1 MAEEI
6 VTLGIEVKT
15 DGVKH
20 GAESLDKLAQAGAR
34 AEKSTSAMSDSAAK
48 ANAQI
53 AAMAQKA
60 GSASGAF
67 KPLDPA
73 SVSLSKIATEA
84 QKANAQLSGIG
95 NQTSKFEQIAKSAD
109 SASVGINK
117 AAQSL
122 DKFQKEASSIQG
134 IAGSLSSGFST
145 LAKLAGGL
153 FAGVSIAA
161 FAGKLVSVQR
171 EFDVLNSSL
180 ITITGSSANAEKEL
194 AWIKEF
200 AAETPFSLAEVT
212 QAFIKM
218 KSLGLDASK
227 ESLTS
232 YGNTASAMGKSLNQ
246 MIEAVAD
253 ASTGEFE
260 RLKEFGIKAK
270 QNGDTVALT
279 FQGVTTTIQN
289 NAEAITKYLT
299 DIGNKNFFGA
309 MEERAKT
316 LDGAISNLGD
326 TWDELFRTINQNN
339 TGGLIYDSV
348 KLASGAISDL
358 ISVIRAMNSAYAEG
372 TQESGAFAS
381 IQGGISSALDAVAIV
396 ATRVKFGIVAIG
408 KELGALAAQAVAISQ
423 LQFSQAATI
432 GNLRRED
439 AKQEA
444 ANQDRALRAIANRAQ
459 ADSDRKG
466 LIALSDGIPT
476 QKPKSSGNNGTG
488 KKGGKDEQASDEA
501 KAYAN
506 TLQGLADIARDA
518 DASTLDL
525 TASQKKIYDLM
536 TSANW
541 QKMPD
546 TWKQTAIAQF
556 ESARAAELNAKF
568 QKGVE
573 AQSIK
578 NIAANQEMFDQTQ
591 TLQKQAELYG
601 MTASQISVMEEA
613 RLEDAIALA
622 TQNGAYPEHIAFL
635 EQELEARK
643 KLNAAYEENDLKRL
657 LSGTKSQENKRKEA
671 DRATLDRGL
680 ASGKITKDEYD
691 EAIAKFKES
700 TDEMSEFTKQAARN
714 MQDAMAEFFIN
725 PTKDGIEGLADSFGK
740 TVQKMIAQAAS
751 AQLMNTLF
759 GDMGKTGNIGGLVGS
774 GIDWL
779 KGTDFIK
786 SFGFHEG
793 GMVGSN
799 DHSFTRMVPASLFNN
814 APRYHSGGIVGD
826 EVPAI
831 LKKGE
836 RVLTKE
842 QQQGMGGSVV
852 ININSSNGDPAEIR
866 RAAAAGAR
874 TALGVMNGARRYG

>member
-15 DGVKH
+15 DGVKQ

-34 AEKSTSAMSDSAAK
+34 AEKSTTAMSDSAAK

-194 AWIKEF
+194 AWIKQF
-200 AAETPFSLAEVT
+200 AAETPFSLTQVT

-270 QNGDTVALT
+270 QNGETVALT

-326 TWDELFRTINQNN
+326 SWDELFRTINQNN
-339 TGGLIYDSV
+339 TGGIIYDSV
-348 KLASGAISDL
+348 KLATGAIEDL
-358 ISVIRAMNSAYAEG
+358 ISIIRAMNSAYAEG
-372 TQESGAFAS
+372 TKESGAFAS

-444 ANQDRALRAIANRAQ
+444 ANQEKALKAIANRAQ
-459 ADSDRKG
+459 ADSDRRGFASLMDG
-466 LIALSDGIPT
+466 LPSN
-476 QKPKSSGNNGTG
+476 KPKQSAGAGGG
-488 KKGGKDEQASDEA
+488 KKGGGKDAQASDEA

-525 TASQKKIYDLM
+525 TASQKKLYDLM

-541 QKMPD
+541 QKMPE

-568 QKGVE
+568 LKDVEAQQQKNLSARQSLIEQIQKAQDDTEKYGLTAAQISVVEQARLADAVAALEQASASARLAGASEIEQQNMQDQIAFLREELQLRGKLSDALSAKEAKQYDIQDAAKSVE
-573 AQSIK
+573 AQSG
-578 NIAANQEMFDQTQ
+578 
-591 TLQKQAELYG
+591 ELG
-601 MTASQISVMEEA
+601 E
-613 RLEDAIALA
+613 
-622 TQNGAYPEHIAFL
+622 FL
-635 EQELEARK
+635 
-643 KLNAAYEENDLKRL
+643 
-657 LSGTKSQENKRKEA
+657 
-671 DRATLDRGL
+671 
-680 ASGKITKDEYD
+680 
-691 EAIAKFKES
+691 
-700 TDEMSEFTKQAARN
+700 KQAAKN
-714 MQDAMAEFFIN
+714 SQDAMAEFFIN
-725 PTKDGIEGLADSFGK
+725 PTKDGMSSIGESFGK
-740 TVQKMIAQAAS
+740 TLQKMIAQAAS
-751 AQLMNTLF
+751 AQLLKLML
-759 GDMGKTGNIGGLVGS
+759 GDVDKTGNIGGLAGKLFGMFGSSSPAAAATGTPFSAADLAWLDTPMFHNGGIVGAGNTAS
-774 GIDWL
+774 
-779 KGTDFIK
+779 K
-786 SFGFHEG
+786 
-793 GMVGSN
+793 MVS
-799 DHSFTRMVPASLFNN
+799 ASLFNN

-842 QQQGMGGSVV
+842 QQQGMGNVV
-852 ININSSNGDPAEIR
+852 IHINSSNGDPAEIR

-874 TALGVMNGARRYG
+874 TALGALNGARRYG

>member
-1 MAEEI
+1 MEEK
-6 VTLGIEVKT
+6 VTLALEVET
-15 DGVKH
+15 SGVKQ
-20 GAESLDKLAQAGAR
+20 GASELDKLAQAGAR
-34 AEKSTSAMSDSAAK
+34 AEKSTTAMSDSAAK

-95 NQTSKFEQIAKSAD
+95 SQTSKFEQIAKSAD

-117 AAQSL
+117 AAQSI

-270 QNGDTVALT
+270 QNGDQVSLT

-289 NAEAITKYLT
+289 NAEAISQYLT
-299 DIGNKNFFGA
+299 NIGNKNFFGA

-348 KLASGAISDL
+348 KLATAGISDL
-358 ISVIRAMNSAYAEG
+358 ISIIREMSAATKDG
-372 TQESGAFAS
+372 AKDTNAFAAA
-381 IQGGISSALDAVAIV
+381 QGGLQTVFETVAILGMNV
-396 ATRVKFGIVAIG
+396 SFVIKQIG
-408 KELGALAAQAVAISQ
+408 KDLVGLATYAKEIAKGNFALAGDISKT
-423 LQFSQAATI
+423 F
-432 GNLRRED
+432 RED
-439 AKQEA
+439 AAKSRADLDA
-444 ANQDRALRAIANRAQ
+444 AENRIFNRNKW
-459 ADSDRKG
+459 SGKNS
-466 LIALSDGIPT
+466 LSALSDGLPED
-476 QKPKSSGNNGTG
+476 KPKSNVVSIGS
-488 KKGGKDEQASDEA
+488 GGKRGGGRSIAAQASEEA
-501 KAYAN
+501 KAYEQAMKSF
-506 TLQGLADIARDA
+506 ADIARDA
-518 DASTLDL
+518 DKSTLDL
-525 TASQKKIYDLM
+525 SGSQQKLYDLM

-541 QKMPD
+541 AKMPD
-546 TWKQTAIAQF
+546 AWKQTALAQF
-556 ESARAAELNAKF
+556 EAARAAELNAKF
-568 QKGVE
+568 LKDVE
-573 AQSIK
+573 AQQQK
-578 NIAANQEMFDQTQ
+578 NLNSRQSMLDQIQKAQDETEKYGLTAA
-591 TLQKQAELYG
+591 
-601 MTASQISVMEEA
+601 QISVVEQA
-613 RLEDAIALA
+613 RLADAVATLEQASAAAVLA
-622 TQNGAYPEHIAFL
+622 GASDEEQNNMQAQIAFL
-635 EQELEARK
+635 REELQLRG
-643 KLNAAYEENDLKRL
+643 KLSDALSAKEGKQYDIQDAA
-657 LSGTKSQENKRKEA
+657 KSIEKEA
-671 DRATLDRGL
+671 GDLG
-680 ASGKITKDEYD
+680 
-691 EAIAKFKES
+691 
-700 TDEMSEFTKQAARN
+700 EFTKQAAKN
-714 MQDAMAEFFIN
+714 MQDAMAEFFFN
-725 PTKDGIEGLADSFGK
+725 PTKDGMESISESFGK
-740 TVQKMIAQAAS
+740 TIQKMIANAAA
-751 AQLMNTLF
+751 AQLGKVLF
-759 GDMGKTGNIGGLVGS
+759 GNLDKTGDLGGLVGTGLS
-774 GIDWL
+774 AL
-779 KGTDFIK
+779 TTA
-786 SFGFHEG
+786 FGFHEG
-793 GMVGSN
+793 GIVGSG
-799 DHSFTRMVPASLFNN
+799 DHSFTRTVPASLFNN

-842 QQQGMGGSVV
+842 QQQGMGNVV

-874 TALGVMNGARRYG
+874 TALGAMNGARRYG

>member
-15 DGVKH
+15 DGVKQ

-34 AEKSTSAMSDSAAK
+34 AEKSTTAMSDSAAK

-134 IAGSLSSGFST
+134 IAGSLSAGFSS

-270 QNGDTVALT
+270 QNGDQVSLT
-279 FQGVTTTIQN
+279 FQGVTTSIKN
-289 NAEAITKYLT
+289 NAESISQYLT
-299 DIGNKNFFGA
+299 NIGNKNFFGA

-396 ATRVKFGIVAIG
+396 ATRVKFGITAIG
-408 KELGALAAQAVAISQ
+408 KELGALAAQAVAVSQ

-432 GNLRRED
+432 GNLRRDD

-444 ANQDRALRAIANRAQ
+444 ANQEKALKAIANRAQ
-459 ADSDRKG
+459 ADSDRRGFASLMDG
-466 LIALSDGIPT
+466 LPT
-476 QKPKSSGNNGTG
+476 DKPKSNVVPIGG
-488 KKGGKDEQASDEA
+488 GGKRGGGRSVAAQASEEA
-501 KAYAN
+501 KAYEQAMKSFS
-506 TLQGLADIARDA
+506 DIARDA
-518 DASTLDL
+518 DKSTLDL
-525 TASQKKIYDLM
+525 SGSQQKLYDLM

-541 QKMPD
+541 AKMPD
-546 TWKQTAIAQF
+546 AWKQTALAQF
-556 ESARAAELNAKF
+556 EAARAAELNAKF
-568 QKGVE
+568 MKDVE
-573 AQSIK
+573 AQQQK
-578 NIAANQEMFDQTQ
+578 NLNARQSMLDQIQKAQDDTEKYGLSAA
-591 TLQKQAELYG
+591 
-601 MTASQISVMEEA
+601 QISVVEQA
-613 RLEDAIALA
+613 RLADAVATLEQASASAVLA
-622 TQNGAYPEHIAFL
+622 GASDEEQNNMQAQIAFL
-635 EQELEARK
+635 REELQLRG
-643 KLNAAYEENDLKRL
+643 KLSDALSAKEGKQYDIQDAAKAVEKETGDL
-657 LSGTKSQENKRKEA
+657 G
-671 DRATLDRGL
+671 
-680 ASGKITKDEYD
+680 
-691 EAIAKFKES
+691 
-700 TDEMSEFTKQAARN
+700 EFTKQAAKN
-714 MQDAMAEFFIN
+714 MQDAMAEFFFN
-725 PTKDGIEGLADSFGK
+725 PTKDGMESISESFGK
-740 TVQKMIAQAAS
+740 TIQKMIANAAA
-751 AQLMNTLF
+751 AQLGKVLF
-759 GDMGKTGNIGGLVGS
+759 GNLDKTGDLGGIVGS
-774 GIDWL
+774 GL
-779 KGTDFIK
+779 SALTTA
-786 SFGFHEG
+786 FGFHEG
-793 GMVGSN
+793 GIVGSG
-799 DHSFTRMVPASLFNN
+799 DHSFTRTVPASLFNN

-874 TALGVMNGARRYG
+874 TALGAMNGARRYG

>member
-15 DGVKH
+15 DGVKQ
-20 GAESLDKLAQAGAR
+20 GASELDKLAQAGAR
-34 AEKSTSAMSDSAAK
+34 AEKSTSAMSDSAAR

-73 SVSLSKIATEA
+73 SVSLSKIASEA

-95 NQTSKFEQIAKSAD
+95 SQTNKFEQIAKSAD
-109 SASVGINK
+109 SAAAGIGRARNELGQFVKTSGESKKATNDLSSEFEKLKTK
-117 AAQSL
+117 AAGL
-122 DKFQKEASSIQG
+122 
-134 IAGSLSSGFST
+134 
-145 LAKLAGGL
+145 LAGL
-153 FAGVSIAA
+153 SIAA
-161 FAGKLVSVQR
+161 FAGKLISVQR

-194 AWIKEF
+194 SWIKEF
-200 AAETPFSLAEVT
+200 AAETPYSLAEVT

-270 QNGDTVALT
+270 QNGEQVSLT
-279 FQGVTTTIQN
+279 FQGVTTTIKN
-289 NAEAITKYLT
+289 NAESISQYLT
-299 DIGNKNFFGA
+299 EIGNKNFFGA

-339 TGGLIYDSV
+339 TGGIIYDSV

-396 ATRVKFGIVAIG
+396 ATRVKFGITAIG
-408 KELGALAAQAVAISQ
+408 KELGALAAQAVAVSQ

-444 ANQDRALRAIANRAQ
+444 ANQDKALKAIANRAQ
-459 ADSDRKG
+459 ADSDRRGFASLMDG
-466 LIALSDGIPT
+466 LPT
-476 QKPKSSGNNGTG
+476 DKPKSNAVAIGG
-488 KKGGKDEQASDEA
+488 GGKRSGGRSIAAQASEEA
-501 KAYAN
+501 KAYEQAMKSF
-506 TLQGLADIARDA
+506 ADIARDA
-518 DASTLDL
+518 DKSTLDL
-525 TASQKKIYDLM
+525 SGSQQKLYDLM
-536 TSANW
+536 TSENLA
-541 QKMPD
+541 KMPD
-546 TWKQTAIAQF
+546 AWKQTALAQF
-556 ESARAAELNAKF
+556 EAARAAELNAKF
-568 QKGVE
+568 LKDVE
-573 AQSIK
+573 AQQQK
-578 NIAANQEMFDQTQ
+578 NLNARQSMLDQIQKAQDETEKYGLSAA
-591 TLQKQAELYG
+591 
-601 MTASQISVMEEA
+601 QISVVEQA
-613 RLEDAIALA
+613 RLADAVATLEQASASAILA
-622 TQNGAYPEHIAFL
+622 GASDEEQNNMQAQIAFL
-635 EQELEARK
+635 REELQLRG
-643 KLNAAYEENDLKRL
+643 KLSDTLSAKEGKQYDIQDAAKAVEKETGDL
-657 LSGTKSQENKRKEA
+657 G
-671 DRATLDRGL
+671 
-680 ASGKITKDEYD
+680 
-691 EAIAKFKES
+691 
-700 TDEMSEFTKQAARN
+700 EFTKQAAKN
-714 MQDAMAEFFIN
+714 MQDAMAEFFFN
-725 PTKDGIEGLADSFGK
+725 PTKDGMESISESFGK
-740 TVQKMIAQAAS
+740 TIQKMIANAAA
-751 AQLMNTLF
+751 AQLGKVLF
-759 GDMGKTGNIGGLVGS
+759 GNLDKTGDLGGIVGS
-774 GIDWL
+774 GL
-779 KGTDFIK
+779 SALTTA
-786 SFGFHEG
+786 FGFHDG
-793 GMVGSN
+793 GIVGSG
-799 DHSFTRMVPASLFNN
+799 DHSFTRTVPASLFNN

-852 ININSSNGDPAEIR
+852 ININSSSGDPAEIR

-874 TALGVMNGARRYG
+874 TALGAMNGARRYG